1 MQKAYQPIQL
11 TKPQAYHHSVYGVG
25 QLKPKLIGIKD
36 VYRGLIEGN
45 FLPSEMTVC
54 SSDALFFNT
63 GKLGPNQDLMEATQ
77 AIEAKFNEFVVYDES
92 QVKMRYLVH
101 YQYKVP

>member
-1 MQKAYQPIQL
+1 M
-11 TKPQAYHHSVYGVG
+11 
-25 QLKPKLIGIKD
+25 IGIKD
-36 VYRGLIEGN
+36 IYRGLKEEN

-54 SSDALFFNT
+54 SPDAMFFNT
-63 GKLGPNQDLMEATQ
+63 GKLGQNQDLNDASQ

-101 YQYKVP
+101 FTYKVASIN